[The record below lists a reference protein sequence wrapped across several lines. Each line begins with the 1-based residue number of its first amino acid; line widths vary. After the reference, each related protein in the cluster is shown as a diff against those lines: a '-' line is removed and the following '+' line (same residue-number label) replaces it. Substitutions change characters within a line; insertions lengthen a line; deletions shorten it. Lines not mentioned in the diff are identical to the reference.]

1 MISEIRKEPMG
12 SQMKTMRNILII
24 IGVILLSVGLL
35 GWLGLQIQPQSFPA
49 YLANVP
55 PYPAFTSPSEKK
67 IT

>member
-1 MISEIRKEPMG
+1 
-12 SQMKTMRNILII
+12 MKTMRNILII